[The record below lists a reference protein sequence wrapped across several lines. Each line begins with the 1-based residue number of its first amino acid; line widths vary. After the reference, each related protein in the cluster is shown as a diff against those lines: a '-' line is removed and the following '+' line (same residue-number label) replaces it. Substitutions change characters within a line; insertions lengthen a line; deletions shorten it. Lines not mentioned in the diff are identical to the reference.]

1 MIYPQ
6 TRLVVADNTGAK
18 VVECI
23 KVLGGTTRGYASVG
37 AIIVISVKKS
47 LPNAKASKG
56 TMHRAIIVRTISP
69 IQRSDGTSVRFDN
82 NAVVILNEKMQP
94 LGTRIFGPVAFEVR
108 EKSAKIA
115 SLATEII

>member
-1 MIYPQ
+1 
-6 TRLVVADNTGAK
+6 
-18 VVECI
+18 
-23 KVLGGTTRGYASVG
+23 
-37 AIIVISVKKS
+37 
-47 LPNAKASKG
+47 
-56 TMHRAIIVRTISP
+56 
-69 IQRSDGTSVRFDN
+69 VRFDN